1 MDEASSASTSAP
13 PESERPKR
21 TIKKREIPDHL
32 MAKTKKD
39 KREDCTKMLAPT
51 AEQAISKHKHEID
64 LLKARVEGQSNVIK
78 ELQSERDF
86 LRQQV
91 ASLTAAKSEADKKGE
106 TITVE
111 ESDSST
117 DGTTLSLSSSIIS
130 GQKKSKW
137 LDTFSKCSV
146 KTVPV
151 QVYIDNQE
159 QVDAIYS
166 HLSSILDSTPMHMH
180 SDKVKF
186 IMDVLFPESIICA
199 LAFVENLSIPEAEEK
214 FLRGPVIDLSEREHF
229 DRRIEQHFSEDWQ
242 AGHQSCHTLK

>member
-1 MDEASSASTSAP
+1 MKDALVFPAWTQAAG
-13 PESERPKR
+13 
-21 TIKKREIPDHL
+21 PDHYLLCVLPQQTNSNDCGVFML
-32 MAKTKKD
+32 MYA
-39 KREDCTKMLAPT
+39 LY
-51 AEQAISKHKHEID
+51 
-64 LLKARVEGQSNVIK
+64 
-78 ELQSERDF
+78 
-86 LRQQV
+86 
-91 ASLTAAKSEADKKGE
+91 
-106 TITVE
+106 TVLDIPFNF
-111 ESDSST
+111 SQ
-117 DGTTLSLSSSIIS
+117 SIIS

-199 LAFVENLSIPEAEEK
+199 LAFVENLSILEAEEK
-214 FLRGPVIDLSEREHF
+214 FLRGPVIDLRYCRDNIKEN
-229 DRRIEQHFSEDWQ
+229 D
-242 AGHQSCHTLK
+242 